1 MAWETPNQRRHRAT
15 QEAVRGIAARLC
27 DLETA
32 PVPALNLDP
41 LRRELTDQWDSHR
54 VLQTQVEALADA
66 VEGITGKLKD
76 YAFALSEGIERT
88 DRAERRIKAT
98 VARARKSLQER
109 GLEDPNLE
117 SEAFA
122 LRERDGAGS
131 EEDGV
136 LAMHPQVAEDEPQAS
151 SIRGVSLDTLRRAR
165 GW

>member
-1 MAWETPNQRRHRAT
+1 MGWETPNKRRHRAT

-41 LRRELTDQWDSHR
+41 LHRQLADQWDSHR
-54 VLQTQVEALADA
+54 VLQSQVEALGSA
-66 VEGITGKLKD
+66 VEGMADKLKD

-122 LRERDGAGS
+122 LRERDGDGG

-136 LAMHPQVAEDEPQAS
+136 LKLPAPVGDSPGEAS
-151 SIRGVSLDTLRRAR
+151 SIRGVTAETLRKVR

>member
-1 MAWETPNQRRHRAT
+1 MGLLTPNKRRHLAT
-15 QEAVRGIAARLC
+15 QEAIRGIVARLC

-32 PVPALNLDP
+32 PVPALDLDP
-41 LRRELTDQWDSHR
+41 VRLKLDQQWEAHR
-54 VLQTQVEALADA
+54 LLQSQVVDLAGA
-66 VEGITGKLKD
+66 VEGMADKLKD

-122 LRERDGAGS
+122 LRERDGDGS

-136 LAMHPQVAEDEPQAS
+136 LALRPSVDDAEPEAS
-151 SIRGVSLDTLRRAR
+151 SIRGVSMDTLRRAR